1 MLLGDESTTWI
12 AVGASALAL
21 LAVAAA
27 LVLALRLRRTKR
39 LLRDADGRLAELA
52 VSELTQALERAKE
65 EAASAHEETRRAQ
78 KETERAQGRLRW
90 FRDMNAIGASL
101 ELERVLERA
110 LELATQLADSAAAM
124 AVLTR
129 DDEEPLIATFG
140 LSADESSRDL
150 LALPPEGSQARAVT
164 LTYRYTESE
173 AEQDEFRLRGGIAL
187 PVAGEEDRRLGTLAV
202 FWRRAEREV
211 TEADLE
217 RLEALTGALGPAL
230 ENAFN
235 FEDVRRLLELD
246 PLTGLF
252 SGRRLDD
259 ALARE
264 CSRARRY
271 ERRLSLVLLDLDV
284 PLSSESLAVVGER
297 LGAAIRSADI
307 ACHLQDGRFAV
318 LLPESALADAERLY
332 RRLQLAVGGKL
343 PQGGGA
349 RLRAG
354 IAELRPEDDS
364 RSFLSRAEAALA
376 REDRPGETSETVA
389 GVAG

>member
-21 LAVAAA
+21 LAVATA
-27 LVLALRLRRTKR
+27 LVLVLRLRRTR
-39 LLRDADGRLAELA
+39 QILQDPEQWFRADFA
-52 VSELTQALERAKE
+52 VAELTQALEQARQ
-65 EAASAHEETRRAQ
+65 EAARAL
-78 KETERAQGRLRW
+78 KETERARGELRW
-90 FRDMNAIGASL
+90 FRDMNAIGATL

-110 LELATQLADSAAAM
+110 LELATQLADGAAAM

-140 LSADESSRDL
+140 LSAEESSRDL

-173 AEQDEFRLRGGIAL
+173 AEHDEFRLRAGVAL
-187 PVAGEEDRRLGTLAV
+187 PVVGEEECRLGTLAV

-211 TEADLE
+211 TEVDLA

-230 ENAFN
+230 ENAFC
-235 FEDVRRLLELD
+235 FDDVRRLLDLD

-252 SGRRLDD
+252 SGRHLDG
-259 ALARE
+259 ALVRE

-271 ERRLSLVLLDLDV
+271 ERCLSLILLNVDTPLPAEVLAL
-284 PLSSESLAVVGER
+284 VGER
-297 LGAAIRSADI
+297 LSAAVRSADM
-307 ACHLQDGRFAV
+307 AFHLEDERFAV
-318 LLPESALADAERLY
+318 LAPESALADAERLY
-332 RRLQLAVGGKL
+332 RRLQLAVGGTL
-343 PQGGGA
+343 PEGGCA

-354 IAELRPEDDS
+354 IVELRPEDDV

-376 REDRPGETSETVA
+376 REDRPRETSEPVARVA
-389 GVAG
+389 G